1 MLVVAMVLGAE
12 VVYELDGYFQAPLFE
27 NGSRCGLN
35 ELWSHS
41 VRPEFVLQM
50 EWERQRLCGV

>member
-1 MLVVAMVLGAE
+1 MTMVLGAE
-12 VVYELDGYFQAPLFE
+12 VVSELDGYFQAPPFE
-27 NGSRCGLN
+27 NGSRSGLN

-50 EWERQRLCGV
+50 ERERQRLCGV